1 PEKAAEETQASAG
14 HSRADASVSWRRDA
28 AGAAAGAGAG
38 ASAAADADASVSWR
52 RDADGAAADAAG
64 SGGGGRSGGGG
75 DAYSSNSIGVQFGG
89 GMVEAMA
96 WACVVRASGQWEGD
110 SWPLDESPEWRAA
123 VDCLGVMR
131 REDVLGMLKIPTP
144 SAGEAAAAAS
154 PAPFT
159 SPSSHL
165 PRLAFSPAA
174 VRAVAMRLHLL
185 RINPRHLSLADVAPC
200 RVFLCEHPL
209 PAAYT
214 WLLVELASAVAAAAP
229 TPYVCVFLHP
239 PSSPPFLLFP
249 LSPATY
255 TWLLVELATTYT
267 WLLVELASAVAA
279 APEEH
284 RLPFLLDTLDSI
296 QVARHPWTAL
306 QLFSLMLARL
316 SPDRLLLPT
325 SPTAAVFLL
334 PHTLPPLLSQR
345 GLAGSHLH
353 RWQSVCAG
361 AEGSVV
367 ADV

>member
-1 PEKAAEETQASAG
+1 MRG
-14 HSRADASVSWRRDA
+14 DSRVT
-28 AGAAAGAGAG
+28 
-38 ASAAADADASVSWR
+38 
-52 RDADGAAADAAG
+52 
-64 SGGGGRSGGGG
+64 
-75 DAYSSNSIGVQFGG
+75 
-89 GMVEAMA
+89 
-96 WACVVRASGQWEGD
+96 VRASGQWEGD

-123 VDCLGVMR
+123 VECLGVMR

-144 SAGEAAAAAS
+144 SAASAGEATASASAAAAAS

-209 PAAYT
+209 PA
-214 WLLVELASAVAAAAP
+214 
-229 TPYVCVFLHP
+229 
-239 PSSPPFLLFP
+239 
-249 LSPATY
+249 
-255 TWLLVELATTYT
+255 TYT

-279 APEEH
+279 AQEEH

-316 SPDRLLLPT
+316 SPERLLLPT
-325 SPTAAVFLL
+325 GPTAAVFLL

-345 GLAGSHLH
+345 GLAGSVGGIVSRFQSLLSWLSDEKECLFWEDGADPKHGGSNERVRVLRGVVVDVLRALRHHLPSH
-353 RWQSVCAG
+353 AVSSICLANVSSHSNRGTIGAVVCSPSA
-361 AEGSVV
+361 A
-367 ADV
+367 